1 MLGELPQP
9 GDVFNLR
16 VDPNNPNH
24 IESVDGTSSPAAS
37 STSSPA
43 QATIAEQLQQLDQLH
58 HRGALTDD
66 EFAAAKQRVLRG

>member
-1 MLGELPQP
+1 
-9 GDVFNLR
+9 

-37 STSSPA
+37 STPSPA
-43 QATIAEQLQQLDQLH
+43 QATIAEQLQQLDELH